1 MNRIENIDDTDKDI
15 MRTLQMDARMSQR
28 SIAEALDS
36 STGTVS
42 QRVQRLTDV
51 GAIKRFAASSTPR
64 FWARSR

>member
-28 SIAEALDS
+28 SIAEALDP

-51 GAIKRFAASSTPR
+51 GVIKRFAASSTPR
-64 FWARSR
+64 CWPRSR